1 MNTTEIS
8 TELNFNYLGAISF
21 STSCQRLLMSCLIVN
36 GALLYYDFLLT
47 LDLEISRYWGT
58 SLSWPTLLFFLNR
71 YLTLLGNVPAVV
83 QRFWT
88 APSTP
93 DKIKRCQQL
102 EYYHQWFLIATQIII
117 GVMLFLRTY
126 ALYGQDK
133 RILGLMAAVGAC
145 TIGACI
151 WGTIFAGRVVDV
163 WPGAIVPVDIGC
175 VYEITHVQSIGLTV
189 AWGSMAAFDCLIFFL
204 TLYRALSRRYRTGLL
219 LLNVLLRDGSL
230 YFGVVLIS
238 NVSNI
243 STFVFGGLYTRGVLT
258 TFTNIVSSILI
269 SRLMLNIRN
278 PALSTTANRFSES
291 DRNEERF
298 STYIIPI
305 ELSTRDTD
313 PWL

>member
-1 MNTTEIS
+1 MNTSEIS
-8 TELNFNYLGAISF
+8 TELNFSAISF
-21 STSCQRLLMSCLIVN
+21 TLLF
-36 GALLYYDFLLT
+36 YDFLLT

-58 SLSWPTLLFFLNR
+58 PLSWPTLLFFLNR

-88 APSTP
+88 TPSTP
-93 DKIKRCQQL
+93 DKIKICRQL
-102 EYYHQWFLIATQIII
+102 AYYHQWFIIATQIII
-117 GVMLFLRTY
+117 GAILFLRTY
-126 ALYGQDK
+126 ALYGKDK

-145 TIGACI
+145 MIGVCI
-151 WGTIFAGRVVDV
+151 WGAIFAGRAVDV
-163 WPGAIVPVDIGC
+163 WPGANVPVDIGC
-175 VYEITHVQSIGLTV
+175 FHEITHVQSTGLII
-189 AWGSMAAFDCLIFFL
+189 AWGSMTVFDCLIFFL
-204 TLYRALSRRYRTGLL
+204 TLYRALSRRYSTGLHL
-219 LLNVLLRDGSL
+219 LRVLLRDGSL

-243 STFVFGGLYTRGVLT
+243 LTFVFGGLYTRGVLT

-291 DRNEERF
+291 DRNEGQVVF
-298 STYIIPI
+298 STCIIPI

-313 PWL
+313 AWL